1 MQSSETKQQIA
12 VSPIHAGGRLLTAA
26 SLIAMLMVAAGS
38 SFSQNQPQSDTQH
51 YNAGHW
57 KSPEEVYAKNCGL
70 CHDTGVGPVLKGR
83 GLPPEVFVI
92 IVRHGLNAMPAF
104 RKTDIDDAMLDR
116 LADMLSRSE
125 KPADKAAKG
134 AGK

>member
-1 MQSSETKQQIA
+1 MKINIDGETGASFRKFRARVLALAFIA
-12 VSPIHAGGRLLTAA
+12 SFLLAWPGHA
-26 SLIAMLMVAAGS
+26 I
-38 SFSQNQPQSDTQH
+38 SQNQSPGNQR

-70 CHDTGVGPVLKGR
+70 CHDTGVGPVIKGR
-83 GLPPEVFVI
+83 GLPPEVFVT
-92 IVRHGLNAMPAF
+92 IVRHGMNAMPAF

-125 KPADKAAKG
+125 KPENKTAKSG
-134 AGK
+134 SK